1 MEYTKNWNWEESSVS
16 AVEGLENYLLPILA
30 IIGFVAVTIFV
41 AFTTRSRRIFEDLF
55 KFDKKIKTG
64 DAETA
69 IGKGNTEPLVH
80 TEPTLVTIDVEM
92 IKKELQAMGIEK
104 EIVGYALTR
113 LYEAEAQGKITEQDR
128 IQLVSKY
135 GDEMQRLNKEIEKR
149 QMIVKLYDLEETRAD
164 VLKTFNSKLEDI
176 SRNIANI
183 KAALGVSP
191 TDLTQVKTQLP
202 SSSGTQAIDLPTEE
216 ERTASRASVKSE
228 AEERLAVVQDEVL
241 KVLERLE
248 QLEMEEGSEDESNTR
263 SEEASSNSIGSTS

>member
-69 IGKGNTEPLVH
+69 IGKGNTKPLVH

>member
-1 MEYTKNWNWEESSVS
+1 MS

-69 IGKGNTEPLVH
+69 IGKDNTEPLVH